1 MYLGPA
7 IDGTDETLYIN
18 IFSLR
23 NFVHLNKVSIL
34 YEATYGTSLST
45 VVTTEFAKD
54 MGNALVSICKLGSVI
69 HQQYSWTVWFSFAV
83 QYSADKALYFS
94 SRFHTTI
101 AGAGTADRDL
111 MRLTVS
117 RCETDLGNI
126 KMAYQYIYEVSLSNA
141 VSVSVK
147 IYIHFVN
154 SFGVVFFLFAKLFFF
169 TIGWYFR
176 FFPYSFIS
184 IDRLKSRHQ
193 S

>member
-34 YEATYGTSLST
+34 YEATYGMSLST

-54 MGNALVSICKLGSVI
+54 MGNALVSICKLGSKKII
-69 HQQYSWTVWFSFAV
+69 HQLHSWTVWFSFAV

-126 KMAYQYIYEVSLSNA
+126 KMAYQYIYGVSLSNA

-147 IYIHFVN
+147 IYIHFVKFYWCDFF
-154 SFGVVFFLFAKLFFF
+154 SFFQAFLLNCFF
-169 TIGWYFR
+169 Y
-176 FFPYSFIS
+176 
-184 IDRLKSRHQ
+184 DRMILQVLSVQ
-193 S
+193 LY

>member
-1 MYLGPA
+1 MELGPA

-34 YEATYGTSLST
+34 YEATYGMSLST

-54 MGNALVSICKLGSVI
+54 MGNALVSICKLGSKKII
-69 HQQYSWTVWFSFAV
+69 HQLCWHSWTVWFSFAV

-126 KMAYQYIYEVSLSNA
+126 KMAYQYIYGVSLSNA

-147 IYIHFVN
+147 HIYTLLN
-154 SFGVVFFLFAKLFFF
+154 SIGVIFFPFCWMVFF
-169 TIGWYFR
+169 Y
-176 FFPYSFIS
+176 
-184 IDRLKSRHQ
+184 DRMILQVLSVQ
-193 S
+193 LY